1 MSPWLFIVLLPVGA
15 LYAYAA
21 GRLATG
27 LLHTRTPDAVP
38 PIMALSAL
46 AHLMVSSLLGV
57 GPTLALFAFWSAT
70 HLAALPFV
78 ARGIHTGA

>member
-1 MSPWLFIVLLPVGA
+1 MSPWVFLILLPVGA

-27 LLHTRTPDAVP
+27 VLKTGRAEAVA

-46 AHLMVSSLLGV
+46 AHLMASSLLAL
-57 GPTLALFAFWSAT
+57 GPTLVLFTFWSAT
-70 HLAALPFV
+70 HLVALPFV
-78 ARGIHTGA
+78 ARGLRTGA

>member
-1 MSPWLFIVLLPVGA
+1 MSPWFFILLLPAGA

-27 LLHTRTPDAVP
+27 LLKTRDAAAVP
-38 PIMALSAL
+38 PIMALSGL
-46 AHLMVSSLLGV
+46 AHLMASSLLGL
-57 GPTLALFAFWSAT
+57 GPTLALLAFWSAS

-78 ARGIHTGA
+78 ARGLRTGA

>member
-1 MSPWLFIVLLPVGA
+1 MSPWLILVLLPVGA

-27 LLHTRTPDAVP
+27 LLGTREPAAVP

-46 AHLMVSSLLGV
+46 AHLMVSSLLAL
-57 GPTLALFAFWSAT
+57 GPTLALLAFWSAS

-78 ARGIHTGA
+78 ARGLRTGA